1 MDKFLIVMLGG
12 GIGALLRYFITLLF
26 KKVFPAQHYAT
37 FVVNITGCF
46 LLGILVS
53 GIMIKSDSAEALFLI
68 TGIIGSY
75 TTFSTFEYEN
85 IDLIAHERYISFL
98 KYVTYSCIC
107 GVTAVLAG
115 ILSARFFF

>member
-1 MDKFLIVMLGG
+1 MGNLLLIMLGG
-12 GIGALLRYFITLLF
+12 GIGAVLRYIITGLF
-26 KKVFPAQHYAT
+26 KKVFLLKHYAT
-37 FVVNITGCF
+37 FIVNLTGCF
-46 LLGILVS
+46 ILGVCLS
-53 GIMIKSDSAEALFLI
+53 YFYGEEHSAAAIFMI

-85 IDLIAHERYISFL
+85 IDLIAHEKYIDFL

-115 ILSARFFF
+115 LFAGKMI